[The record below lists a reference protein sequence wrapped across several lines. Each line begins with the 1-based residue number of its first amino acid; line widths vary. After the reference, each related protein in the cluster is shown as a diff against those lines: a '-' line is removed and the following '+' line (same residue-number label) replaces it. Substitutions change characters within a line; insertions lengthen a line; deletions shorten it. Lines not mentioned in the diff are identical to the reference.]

1 MSYNPYSD
9 IVAVHASD
17 ASSPAVRAAAVDAVA
32 ILLGE
37 GRTHAVLRPLLP
49 SIGNLIHDRSDKVR
63 LAVANMLLLVKK
75 TRGMKYYHVVP
86 ANHLL
91 ARLADEGRG
100 RNDPSGP
107 VARALS
113 DLLGNSFFPTGSDIT
128 MMDIVNRT
136 MRLLTD
142 SPRAAAVFYRNAS
155 ALLSV
160 NSISRLIAALT
171 KCLCFFVIEEKRGNG
186 EDASGLLRAIPEVG
200 SIQCKGSIPSN
211 ATLATIAEGVS
222 ILWGS
227 IEADLGESENERAR
241 ETLADVF
248 SDDVLAEVYRHFVSK
263 FDDVEMGDGDFADCS
278 RAVVAIL
285 NCAGKLEGGRC
296 EQLRAHIFDELRKSR
311 DLPSRQRAEADLSP
325 NIALLCQWGMTM
337 PVVRC
342 LASSIRQYFDGDADE
357 TNDSSTTRRSGNYRP
372 RRKQRGEDA
381 DAENLPTLHIDVCLG
396 IIGHVLKGSNPASAS
411 LRASILESET
421 ALEAISSAL
430 QTAKGAAER
439 MMKARIVS
447 CADISFIMS
456 HRSLSIPHLT
466 FVFALQVM
474 DGDSRLPRHLGASI
488 ECYGRLL
495 IHKNSMKGDVPLQ
508 LTPELRS
515 LMNWA
520 TDTVIPSLVKLAD
533 RDNALMHLDVSGIMS
548 VGSPISAPVSY
559 GLLDDSSFMDER
571 RSLNFLEDKSKCT
584 STRAAFIC
592 CATSVIRTFAEWMSI
607 RFAGDSFVTER
618 MSEICKLLECSDKT
632 VRIALLP
639 LLFHTSIICLNIDG
653 DAALF
658 ERVLLSM
665 RNVDLSQTEEEI
677 ISHSTS
683 VVLAQRDERLS
694 KVTMSAIIRVTLAI
708 LAKTEENDDASM
720 TESPFNEKVGLFMW
734 NVLEHVLKEKRGSLL
749 LAQCLIDEPKAAA
762 VRGPLFKE
770 LDARSPKTDAM
781 DKILRRWA
789 WENSSKDTIRAPHD
803 DKENSNVNHIHAE
816 SIGA

>member
-1 MSYNPYSD
+1 M
-9 IVAVHASD
+9 
-17 ASSPAVRAAAVDAVA
+17 
-32 ILLGE
+32 
-37 GRTHAVLRPLLP
+37 
-49 SIGNLIHDRSDKVR
+49 
-63 LAVANMLLLVKK
+63 
-75 TRGMKYYHVVP
+75 
-86 ANHLL
+86 
-91 ARLADEGRG
+91 
-100 RNDPSGP
+100 
-107 VARALS
+107 
-113 DLLGNSFFPTGSDIT
+113 
-128 MMDIVNRT
+128 
-136 MRLLTD
+136 
-142 SPRAAAVFYRNAS
+142 
-155 ALLSV
+155 
-160 NSISRLIAALT
+160 
-171 KCLCFFVIEEKRGNG
+171 
-186 EDASGLLRAIPEVG
+186 
-200 SIQCKGSIPSN
+200 
-211 ATLATIAEGVS
+211 
-222 ILWGS
+222 
-227 IEADLGESENERAR
+227 
-241 ETLADVF
+241 F

-533 RDNALMHLDVSGIMS
+533 RDNVLND
-548 VGSPISAPVSY
+548 
-559 GLLDDSSFMDER
+559 R
-571 RSLNFLEDKSKCT
+571 RT
-584 STRAAFIC
+584 TTTTTTTTATRG
-592 CATSVIRTFAEWMSI
+592 
-607 RFAGDSFVTER
+607 GDR
-618 MSEICKLLECSDKT
+618 Y
-632 VRIALLP
+632 
-639 LLFHTSIICLNIDG
+639 
-653 DAALF
+653 
-658 ERVLLSM
+658 
-665 RNVDLSQTEEEI
+665 
-677 ISHSTS
+677 
-683 VVLAQRDERLS
+683 
-694 KVTMSAIIRVTLAI
+694 
-708 LAKTEENDDASM
+708 
-720 TESPFNEKVGLFMW
+720 
-734 NVLEHVLKEKRGSLL
+734 
-749 LAQCLIDEPKAAA
+749 
-762 VRGPLFKE
+762 
-770 LDARSPKTDAM
+770 ARSWCRGTAP
-781 DKILRRWA
+781 R
-789 WENSSKDTIRAPHD
+789 SKFWCWHRCGDPI
-803 DKENSNVNHIHAE
+803 K
-816 SIGA
+816 IGASGRCST